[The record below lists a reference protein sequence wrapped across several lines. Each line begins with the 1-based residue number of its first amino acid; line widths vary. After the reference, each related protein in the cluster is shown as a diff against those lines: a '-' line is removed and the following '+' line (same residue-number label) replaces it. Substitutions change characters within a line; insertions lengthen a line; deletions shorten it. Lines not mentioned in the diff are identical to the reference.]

1 MIFKW
6 IEDDNMTSFLIGLCC
21 FLGGGLVTV
30 GAMVGMERRTDQTA
44 DIIQEIGKVS
54 AQVAV
59 GQLDVQKS
67 LTETDL
73 LAVPCSG
80 EFIEANGMLLCREM
94 WCRMH
99 TVREGAASQKEC
111 ESISNLINKAVIIEE
126 CSKLGDG
133 YADCLE
139 LFDRRL

>member
-30 GAMVGMERRTDQTA
+30 
-44 DIIQEIGKVS
+44 
-54 AQVAV
+54 
-59 GQLDVQKS
+59 
-67 LTETDL
+67 
-73 LAVPCSG
+73 
-80 EFIEANGMLLCREM
+80 
-94 WCRMH
+94 
-99 TVREGAASQKEC
+99 VREGAASQKEC